1 MKLATRTVDLLK
13 ATNTNLAADT
23 IKLFKVVVADKTSVV
38 LDNARNGFITDFVP
52 TRDQLKALQDTFK
65 DLPIVS
71 LFSVRERENAP
82 MSALITKQLLHYI
95 EVYGLGMPGLFD
107 LEVSDGKITTLAIV
121 RAVTAGELTA
131 LVHGLIY
138 SNKPVADSAPIVE
151 VIRGYNIP
159 YDINK
164 VQNNEVRVAL
174 FDVKRDVFTSGD
186 DAVRY
191 ICFVATGKTM
201 LIKSKSII
209 KAVTEKPVAAAF
221 LQAHTVPLAKVFN
234 RHKRIIMACKASDKS
249 AVNKISKLSKTLH
262 VPIIESRA
270 KHLVSDAVKTGSID
284 IDVLRA
290 VPLRAK
296 FNYLNLI
303 EWKLQ
308 GQSYDVFLIRN
319 GKVWF
324 EDERAVLNPT
334 ALRNLRDV
342 VLGSIGDD
350 LQALKNKAILL
361 DANVDY
367 GLPISRKQTF
377 GNLPFGTRVTSAD
390 KTRFCAGVYWH
401 NNFGDG
407 SSIDLDLSAID
418 ENGSRTGWGQTSGY
432 ARSAIVFSGD
442 MTDAR
447 NGATEFMTVHPASP
461 NRYGLMVN
469 VFRGPDPCDCEIV
482 VGNGTEKTWLD
493 NTLIRERVTLKSKM
507 SVIGF
512 LKDDKFV
519 VYAGRLSNSRVSGG
533 KHPIID
539 KGLGALW
546 TVSDVLDGI
555 GVSYDV
561 TPKPGVTYD
570 HDLRYTS
577 FSLDKLETMF
587 K

>member
-1 MKLATRTVDLLK
+1 MMNPATH
-13 ATNTNLAADT
+13 T

-38 LDNARNGFITDFVP
+38 LDHAREGFITDFVP

-71 LFSVRERENAP
+71 LFSVNERENAP
-82 MSALITKQLLHYI
+82 IVALITKQLLHYI

-107 LEVSDGKITTLAIV
+107 LEVSDGNITTLAVV
-121 RAVTAGELTA
+121 RAVTVAELTA

-138 SNKPVADSAPIVE
+138 SNKSVADSAPIVE

-164 VQNNEVRVAL
+164 VQNNEIRVAL
-174 FDVKRDVFTSGD
+174 FDVTRDVFTSGD

-191 ICFVATGKTM
+191 ICYAATGKTM
-201 LIKSKSII
+201 LIKNKGVI

-221 LQAHTVPLAKVFN
+221 LRAHTIPLARVFN
-234 RHKRIIMACKASDKS
+234 RHKRIIMACKASDRS

-270 KHLVSDAVKTGSID
+270 KHLVSDAGKNRIHISD
-284 IDVLRA
+284 ADDMLRD

-324 EDERAVLNPT
+324 EDGRTVLNPT
-334 ALRNLRDV
+334 ALRTLRDV
-342 VLGSIGDD
+342 VLESIGDD

-361 DANVDY
+361 DAHVDY
-367 GLPISRKQTF
+367 GLPISRKQTL
-377 GNLPFGTRVTSAD
+377 GNLPFGTRITSAD

-401 NNFGDG
+401 NDFGDG

-418 ENGSRTGWGQTSGY
+418 DNGSRTGWGQLSGY
-432 ARSAIVFSGD
+432 ARQDIVFSGD
-442 MTDAR
+442 MVDAR
-447 NGATEFMTVHPASP
+447 NGATEFMTVHPDAK

-482 VGNGTEKTWLD
+482 VGHGTEKTWLD
-493 NTLIRERVTLKSKM
+493 HTLIRERVTLQSKM

-533 KHPIID
+533 KHPVID

-546 TVSDVLDGI
+546 TVSDVLDAI
-555 GVSYDV
+555 GVSYDM

-587 K
+587 KS